1 MIARASSAFLLLLP
15 AAVLLSGCQKA
26 PAPKPEEIRP
36 VRVQV
41 IGAAPLSRSIELA
54 GEVRARYETRLAFRV
69 GGKMTERLVE
79 VGSVVRAGQPVA
91 RLDPRDLELALTAA
105 KAQLASAEADR
116 TLAAA
121 DLKRYRELREKNFI
135 SQAEFDRR
143 QSTLDT
149 AEARLESAH
158 AQMRQAA
165 NQATYAVLTADSGG
179 VITAIEAEAGQVLA
193 AGQTVARLSRVGTH
207 APAAAKAQGKTP
219 GKAGASPAPTR
230 SFGEFE
236 VAVAV
241 PESQRDAFEQAGS
254 YVVELNALPG
264 RRWKGRLREL
274 SPAADPVTRTFTAR
288 ISILEAGDDVE
299 LGMSARAIAQT
310 TIADKR
316 IRVPVAALYSKGD
329 VPQVWLVDKAGAV
342 RLQAVKTGGLS
353 GDQVIIEGGLSEGD
367 QVVVAGAQLLHA
379 GQKVKVAAPAG
390 AAATSAPAA
399 VTAPAAAQAAAP
411 AAKAN

>member
-1 MIARASSAFLLLLP
+1 MIARASSAFLFLLP

-116 TLAAA
+116 TLAAS

-149 AEARLESAH
+149 AEARLESAR

-207 APAAAKAQGKTP
+207 APDRAAAQAAGKAP
-219 GKAGASPAPTR
+219 GKAGAATARAR

-241 PESQRDAFEQAGS
+241 PESQRDAFEQAGT
-254 YVVELNALPG
+254 YAVELNALPG

-288 ISILEAGDDVE
+288 ISILEAGEDVE

-310 TIADKR
+310 MTADKR

-329 VPQVWLVDKAGAV
+329 APQVWLVDKAGAV
-342 RLQAVKTGGLS
+342 RLQAVKTGGLA

-390 AAATSAPAA
+390 AAAPAVPATSTTP
-399 VTAPAAAQAAAP
+399 AAAP